1 MATDNPQDRAA
12 NVISPQGGSIS
23 LDQLVSATSS
33 SVLRVLKEHE
43 NQQSP
48 IKFNPKIWV
57 GIWVDLD
64 RFNVGQF
71 GGAGGG
77 LRGDQGGGS

>member
-12 NVISPQGGSIS
+12 NLISPQGGIS

-43 NQQSP
+43 SQQSAFK
-48 IKFNPKIWV
+48 INPKIWV
-57 GIWVDLD
+57 GIWIDMD
-64 RFNVGQF
+64 RFNLNQF
-71 GGAGGG
+71 GGGGG
-77 LRGDQGGGS
+77 GVRGDQGGGA